1 MRDGTLISEIV
12 IFHSIFRKLFTSI
25 LQGSVSSV
33 ASGVNLFR
41 TKVVGE
47 QTPTFL
53 RTDFIAGRSMLPD
66 FFAAVREREFC

>member
-1 MRDGTLISEIV
+1 MLSYFIS
-12 IFHSIFRKLFTSI
+12 RNRLFSFCR